1 MQRTPD
7 AIIAEFE
14 FRQRTANDARRKR
27 FLHRA
32 IDIAQIALA
41 LVALIV
47 VTDRVAPPASKPY
60 AIFVGVLVFSFLS
73 HEVQKRWVLED
84 RIGELEQKLPNQTPE
99 PIPPQRD
106 SSF

>member
-60 AIFVGVLVFSFLS
+60 AIFVGVLVFSFDEPDS
-73 HEVQKRWVLED
+73 AIRVLVKK
-84 RIGELEQKLPNQTPE
+84 GFKVL
-99 PIPPQRD
+99 
-106 SSF
+106 